1 MTLSLLPI
9 LEILSGIAMII
20 VSSFLL
26 TLAIEEIGRRG
37 RLSDRLTGAVI
48 SPIFTSLP
56 ELAVILIALLF
67 VGRTSGSEIAAGT
80 IIGEPFMVSALGFP
94 IVALTLLFARKKR
107 RLEEIDGTLSKMLI
121 FMGLIFPIILVPH
134 FFSSVY
140 VRPVVAVL
148 LVILFI
154 VFLKL
159 VRGKGNFEEEA
170 SDFKI
175 KTGAMF
181 ALILALGIGLLLGG
195 SSLLVTGIDNLS
207 QQIGVN
213 RELITILL
221 VPLGTIVP
229 ETMNAV
235 IWAYRGRTS
244 LAIGAMVGEE
254 IFFVT
259 LYPVIGILASQWVI
273 TTDGILA
280 VGLTSSFSAVLGFIT
295 YRSRNAVYIFLFYLA
310 SLATFMYFIY

>member
-1 MTLSLLPI
+1 MTSSLLPVLMI
-9 LEILSGIAMII
+9 VAGIAMII

-37 RLSDRLTGAVI
+37 KFSDRLTGAVI

-56 ELAVILIALLF
+56 ELTVILIALVI

-80 IIGEPFMVSALGFP
+80 IIGEPFMVSAIGFP
-94 IVALTLLFARKKR
+94 IVALTLLLARKKGK
-107 RLEEIDGTLSKMLI
+107 LEEIDGTLSKMLI
-121 FMGLIFPIILVPH
+121 FMGFVFPIILIPH
-134 FFSSVY
+134 YVNSVS
-140 VRPVVAVL
+140 VRVFVAFL
-148 LVILFI
+148 LVILYL

-159 VRGKGNFEEEA
+159 VRGGKDFEEEA
-170 SDFKI
+170 TNFKI
-175 KTGAMF
+175 KGSAAF
-181 ALILALGIGLLLGG
+181 VLILVVGMALLLSG
-195 SSLLVTGIDNLS
+195 SSLLVAGIDNLS
-207 QQIGVN
+207 RQIGVN
-213 RELITILL
+213 QELITILL

-235 IWAYRGRTS
+235 IWAHRGRTS

-280 VGLTSSFSAVLGFIT
+280 VGLTSSFSVVLGLLT
-295 YRSRNAVYIFLFYLA
+295 YRSKNAVYVFLFYLV
-310 SLATFMYFIY
+310 SLAIFMYFIY

>member
-1 MTLSLLPI
+1 MTSSLLPI
-9 LEILSGIAMII
+9 LRIVAGIAMII

-37 RLSDRLTGAVI
+37 RFSDRLTGAVI

-67 VGRTSGSEIAAGT
+67 VGRISGSEIAAGT
-80 IIGEPFMVSALGFP
+80 IIGEPFMVSAIGFP
-94 IVALTLLFARKKR
+94 IVALTLIIARKKR
-107 RLEEIDGTLSKMLI
+107 ILEGIDGTLSKMLI
-121 FMGLIFPIILVPH
+121 FMGLILPIILVPH
-134 FFSSVY
+134 FVNSVS
-140 VRPVVAVL
+140 VRVVVAFL
-148 LVILFI
+148 LVISYI

-159 VRGKGNFEEEA
+159 VRGKGNFEKEA
-170 SDFKI
+170 TDLKI
-175 KTGAMF
+175 KSGAAF
-181 ALILALGIGLLLGG
+181 VLILALGIALLLGG
-195 SSLLVTGIDNLS
+195 SSQLVVGINNLS

-213 RELITILL
+213 QELVTILM

-235 IWAYRGRTS
+235 IWANRGRTS

-273 TTDGILA
+273 TTDGMLA

-295 YRSRNAVYIFLFYLA
+295 YRYRNAFYIFLFYLA
-310 SLATFMYFIY
+310 SLAIFMYLIY